1 MCDIVWPPTLV
12 RTTHRGPYLA
22 LSFALERLPCRGIRL
37 SAAQPRQKEEVG
49 LAELPGIH
57 TPTVSAQVLPLNG
70 GFGARGQGPSLSGTW
85 ADGGEDTYA
94 SAQALCHGFLTFV
107 GGSVRGSSLFKSQH
121 LIRLPLPLP

>member
-1 MCDIVWPPTLV
+1 MASDFSEDYAQGALSGPIFCFGAFALPRNSAV
-12 RTTHRGPYLA
+12 RGPA
-22 LSFALERLPCRGIRL
+22 QAKRRGRISSL
-37 SAAQPRQKEEVG
+37 
-49 LAELPGIH
+49 LPGIH

-85 ADGGEDTYA
+85 ADGGEDTYP